1 MAEYNQRLTK
11 LTQDD
16 AVRDAVVQR
25 VKDADDRLTK
35 LKVRTMVASTANRC
49 RWLFTGMPLHRHP
62 QAEQDEIRTKL
73 DDLRAK
79 ETAATADVPALQE
92 ERVAAKAVVDAAY
105 AKKSE
110 LYADFKARMDAWREE
125 EKLWRVQRDEDRK
138 IRYKAQSGCLA
149 SCACIHHLQQA

>member
-1 MAEYNQRLTK
+1 MRPLQALVLTVL
-11 LTQDD
+11 LTTPHTQ
-16 AVRDAVVQR
+16 
-25 VKDADDRLTK
+25 T
-35 LKVRTMVASTANRC
+35 
-49 RWLFTGMPLHRHP
+49 
-62 QAEQDEIRTKL
+62 EQDEIRAKL

-125 EKLWRVQRDEDRK
+125 EKAWRVQRDEDRK
-138 IRYKAQSGCLA
+138 IRYVMWGGSNCCVYKPCV
-149 SCACIHHLQQA
+149 QQA